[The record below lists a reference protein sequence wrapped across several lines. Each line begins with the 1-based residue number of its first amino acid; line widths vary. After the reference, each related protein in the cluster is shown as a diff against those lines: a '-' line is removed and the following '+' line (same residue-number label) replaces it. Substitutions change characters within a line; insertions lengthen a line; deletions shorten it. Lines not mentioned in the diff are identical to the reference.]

1 MKPSTRKTWKV
12 PGIQVF
18 MSSDLGTNGM
28 DVVYSTR
35 RKGKTCRL
43 N

>member
-12 PGIQVF
+12 PDIQVF
-18 MSSDLGTNGM
+18 MSSDLGTKGM
-28 DVVYSTR
+28 DVVYSIN
-35 RKGKTCRL
+35 RKGKTSTF